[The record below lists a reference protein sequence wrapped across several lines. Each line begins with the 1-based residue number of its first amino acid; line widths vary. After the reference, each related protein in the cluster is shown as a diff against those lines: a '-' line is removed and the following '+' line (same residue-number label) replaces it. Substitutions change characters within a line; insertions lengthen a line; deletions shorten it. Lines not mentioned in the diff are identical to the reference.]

1 VLSKTG
7 LTDVGGKEMDEAIG
21 EIILSDFNRVL
32 GRAVSLT
39 ARSLLELRRASEQIK
54 ISLCMPGRTSVKQTV
69 LLGSEALD
77 ITVRKLDFENRIRSL
92 IERTEQE
99 VLRCVKDAGLGLRDV
114 DAVLLVGGS
123 SMAPAVSENLKR
135 IFDSGQRILFH
146 EPSKAVALGAALH
159 ASQLSG
165 EAKRHNIPPEFRG
178 VTGACVGVRAID
190 PQSGRVTVDTLI
202 KRNMP
207 LPVNVKKSYYTTRD
221 NQDRIVLDFVQF
233 QTIKDPFVSIGQLV
247 VGPLPSPRRNY
258 AIEVTVENR
267 EDSTISVQAYDANTG
282 VELSQ
287 VFGRQ
292 EARGPENLA
301 AQRALV
307 RSTFINNL

>member
-1 VLSKTG
+1 
-7 LTDVGGKEMDEAIG
+7 
-21 EIILSDFNRVL
+21 
-32 GRAVSLT
+32 
-39 ARSLLELRRASEQIK
+39 
-54 ISLCMPGRTSVKQTV
+54 
-69 LLGSEALD
+69 
-77 ITVRKLDFENRIRSL
+77 
-92 IERTEQE
+92 
-99 VLRCVKDAGLGLRDV
+99 
-114 DAVLLVGGS
+114 
-123 SMAPAVSENLKR
+123 MAPAVTDNLR
-135 IFDSGQRILFH
+135 RVFNAGQRILFH

-178 VTGACVGVRAID
+178 VTGACLGVRTID

-207 LPVNVKKSYYTTRD
+207 LPAHTKKSYYTTRD

-233 QTIKDPFVSIGQLV
+233 QTLKDPLVSIGQLV

-258 AIEVTVENR
+258 TIEVTVDNR
-267 EDSTISVQAYDANTG
+267 EDGTVTVQAYDANTG

-292 EARGPENLA
+292 EAGGLENLA
-301 AQRALV
+301 TQRALV